1 MMRPHSYGGPQCYDG
16 TIPVYWYGG
25 RQPHCSFLIK
35 IHLHHTTS
43 VTLLCH
49 TDHVM
54 ERKATQLCHF
64 IKNLHSNPLS
74 KDITVLTKMKLT
86 YWRKDQKCK
95 KAVFDKVSP
104 SLARRPLP
112 GAANKIVITYHYTSI
127 HCTGRCLTSVSGR
140 YFLLYIVS
148 VVL

>member
-1 MMRPHSYGGPQCYDG
+1 MGPH
-16 TIPVYWYGG
+16 WYGVE
-25 RQPHCSFLIK
+25 
-35 IHLHHTTS
+35 TT
-43 VTLLCH
+43 TLLFLDKNPPPPHYQCDTAVACH
-49 TDHVM
+49 TD
-54 ERKATQLCHF
+54 LCTMSWREKHH
-64 IKNLHSNPLS
+64 NLHSNSLSILQYRS
-74 KDITVLTKMKLT
+74 KDIAVLTKMKLT